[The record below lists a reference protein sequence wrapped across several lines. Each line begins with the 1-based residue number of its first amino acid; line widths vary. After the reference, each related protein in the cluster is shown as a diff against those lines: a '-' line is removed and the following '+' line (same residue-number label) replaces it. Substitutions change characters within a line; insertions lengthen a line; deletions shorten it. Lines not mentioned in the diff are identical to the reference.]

1 MGASAAGVIGIVIL
15 GLNETTVSL
24 LALAAA
30 IGTAVAIYALSYKGG
45 FRLWLML
52 RLQMIVAA
60 IFENMLI

>member
-1 MGASAAGVIGIVIL
+1 MIGIVIL

-45 FRLWLML
+45 FAGTRLILIGIGVSSML
-52 RLQMIVAA
+52 GAVVTYTLA
-60 IFENMLI
+60 